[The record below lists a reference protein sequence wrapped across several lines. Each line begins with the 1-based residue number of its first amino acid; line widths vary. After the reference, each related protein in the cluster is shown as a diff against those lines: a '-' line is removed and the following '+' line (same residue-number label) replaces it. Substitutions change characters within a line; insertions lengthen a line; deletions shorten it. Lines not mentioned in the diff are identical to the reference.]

1 MRRIAILSD
10 QTKVASV
17 SALCLMAL
25 AIVLK
30 NVLHV
35 PAAELSRNI
44 PAAEL
49 SRNMIVFIVVYSGFW
64 MLPAIEARREK
75 KSRFET
81 PLFWSLLIVAVTLA
95 IVAVYAA

>member
-10 QTKVASV
+10 QTKVATV

-35 PAAELSRNI
+35 

>member
-1 MRRIAILSD
+1 MRRIALLSD

-17 SALCLMAL
+17 CALCLMTL

-35 PAAELSRNI
+35 PAAQLSRD
-44 PAAEL
+44 
-49 SRNMIVFIVVYSGFW
+49 MIIFIVVYSGFW
-64 MLPAIEARREK
+64 LLPAIEARREK

-81 PLFWSLLIVAVTLA
+81 LLFWSLLIVALTVA
-95 IVAVYAA
+95 IIGVYAV

>member
-1 MRRIAILSD
+1 MRRIALLSD

-35 PAAELSRNI
+35 PAAELSRN
-44 PAAEL
+44 
-49 SRNMIVFIVVYSGFW
+49 MVVFIVVYSGFW
-64 MLPAIEARREK
+64 LLPAIEGRREK

-81 PLFWSLLIVAVTLA
+81 PLFWSLLIVALTLA
-95 IVAVYAA
+95 IIGVYAV

>member
-35 PAAELSRNI
+35 

>member
-1 MRRIAILSD
+1 MRRIALLSD

-17 SALCLMAL
+17 SALCLMTL

-35 PAAELSRNI
+35 

-64 MLPAIEARREK
+64 LLPAIEARREK

-81 PLFWSLLIVAVTLA
+81 PLFWSLLIVALTVA
-95 IVAVYAA
+95 IIGVHAV